1 MPLPL
6 PDPPDAIE
14 SHPAEL
20 PLLQLQPVCAVTAI
34 GCEPPEASNVWFC
47 RSMLNTQ
54 AAAACLMVTAS
65 LLTMICPCRAE
76 TTAFAATVYGTVPF
90 PCPLVEAVSVI
101 QSTLLF
107 AAHEHSRLTTTDTIP
122 LPPFASIVGDPAV
135 AVTAQR
141 SASAA
146 GDGDVTLVD
155 DDWHAADDR
164 PSTDRRIA
172 NARIRAAYSHMT
184 VAVYQM
190 DRNKTRG
197 HSRVTR
203 KAFRAALP
211 RSGVDAENTRAR
223 RELQG
228 KRQSRPHDV
237 RRPQTSVHFVLLR
250 CPGRPTHR

>member
-1 MPLPL
+1 
-6 PDPPDAIE
+6 
-14 SHPAEL
+14 
-20 PLLQLQPVCAVTAI
+20 
-34 GCEPPEASNVWFC
+34 
-47 RSMLNTQ
+47 
-54 AAAACLMVTAS
+54 MVTAS
-65 LLTMICPCRAE
+65 LLTTICPCRAE

-141 SASAA
+141 SASAE
-146 GDGDVTLVD
+146 GDGDVTLVE
-155 DDWHAADDR
+155 DDWQAADDS
-164 PSTDRRIA
+164 PSADRKIA
-172 NARIRAAYSHMT
+172 NTRARAAYSHMT

-190 DRNKTRG
+190 NRITTRVN
-197 HSRVTR
+197 SRVTR
-203 KAFRAALP
+203 TAFRAAFP
-211 RSGVDAENTRAR
+211 RGGVDAENTRAG
-223 RELQG
+223 REVQG

-237 RRPQTSVHFVLLR
+237 RGPQTSVHFVLLR